1 MALLSENAIE
11 MLSRTESGQSVGAGL
26 ASLRRLMN
34 SSMGL
39 ERDGVIISSCSAQIE
54 EMVKENTRIS
64 DESFVMNTELIR
76 ALELQGMLALARTI
90 ASTADA
96 REESRGSHRRIDY
109 PEMDEEQSESLVVDA
124 EGIIT
129 TLN

>member
-1 MALLSENAIE
+1 
-11 MLSRTESGQSVGAGL
+11 
-26 ASLRRLMN
+26 MN